1 MIFDWLQQQGLTEI
15 DAFLTALGI
24 GILMGMERE
33 RNPSAKAGLRTFA
46 LTALLAVTLAL
57 LGDRIGIRWLPAV
70 GLALV
75 GVAIVSAYRRDGT
88 PETDPGT
95 TTVLALLVCYSLA
108 TMTWYGHATL
118 AIMLGVAST
127 VLLYFKAELRSL
139 TLNLERHEVIS
150 ILQFAA
156 LTFIVLPILPDRNL
170 GPHDAL
176 NPRNIWLMVILIA
189 GVGLAGYVALKF
201 AGQRYGAPLLGLLG
215 GLVSSTATT
224 LVYARHGRE
233 QPAMLPLSALV
244 IALANIV
251 VLLRLTV
258 VVAVVNPSLVAAL
271 APPLWTGAT
280 LGILASLPQWR
291 RNRREEPMPV
301 PDVKNPTELRA
312 ALGFG
317 VLYALVL
324 LVSALLSDAI
334 GTAGVYGIALL
345 SGATDV
351 DAITLSSV
359 RLHRLGTL
367 APAQVGAVVTLAVLS
382 NIAFKLGIAFVA
394 GGRALGLRCL
404 LPLGAVALGLVL
416 GLLLRGEHVATIH

>member
-1 MIFDWLQQQGLTEI
+1 MHFDWLQQQGLTEI
-15 DAFLTALGI
+15 NAFLTALGI

-75 GVAIVSAYRRDGT
+75 GIAIVSAYRRDDA
-88 PETDPGT
+88 PDADPGT
-95 TTVLALLVCYSLA
+95 TTVLALLVCYALA
-108 TMTWYGHATL
+108 TMAWYDHATL

-156 LTFIVLPILPDRNL
+156 LTFIVLPILPDSDV

-201 AGQRYGAPLLGLLG
+201 VGQRHGAPLLGLLG

-233 QPAMLPLSALV
+233 QPGLLPLSALV

-251 VLLRLTV
+251 VLFRITV
-258 VVAVVNPSLVAAL
+258 VVAVVNPALVASL
-271 APPLWTGAT
+271 APPLWTGAA
-280 LGILASLPQWR
+280 LGLLATLPQWR
-291 RNRREEPMPV
+291 SSRQQGDVPV
-301 PDVKNPTELRA
+301 PDVKNPTEMRA

-317 VLYALVL
+317 ALYAIVL
-324 LVSALLSDAI
+324 LVSALLSDAV

-367 APAQVGAVVTLAVLS
+367 APAEVGTVVTLAVLS
-382 NIAFKLGIAFVA
+382 NIAFKLAIAFVA
-394 GGRALGLRCL
+394 GGRALGTRCL
-404 LPLGAVALGLVL
+404 LPMGAVAVGLVG
-416 GLLLRGEHVATIH
+416 GLLLGGEPLAAFH